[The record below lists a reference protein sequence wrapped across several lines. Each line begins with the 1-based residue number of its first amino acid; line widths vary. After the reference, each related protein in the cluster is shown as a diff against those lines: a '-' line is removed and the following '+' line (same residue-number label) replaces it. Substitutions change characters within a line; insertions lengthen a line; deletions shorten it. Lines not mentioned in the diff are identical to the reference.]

1 MKRSSWITLL
11 ATVVLSSVTF
21 TFTGAAQQ
29 GGKVWWPQFRGPN
42 SSGLGEGKPPVNFG
56 PDQNVLWKTAVGPG
70 LSSPIIWGGR
80 IFLTEFDRENKRLS
94 TLCIDRRTGK
104 TLWRRTVAPEQIEE
118 VHAIS
123 SPAGATP
130 VTDGERVYVYFGS
143 YGLLCYDLNG
153 NLKWERRLPI
163 PENPYG
169 AVASPILAGEFLVL
183 NHQGKD
189 AYLLAVNRRNGQTVW
204 KTDRSK
210 FQYGW
215 STPVHWRHDGIDE
228 IVVLGGD
235 FEPNQRLMAYDL
247 VDGAERWWVAG
258 LPPCGKSTPV
268 IGDGLLFFA
277 APDIIMETAAEK
289 RNPERAAQLYANNAS
304 RVVAVRSGGK
314 GEVNQTN
321 IAWSEHKG
329 VPGVPSPL
337 YYNGRLYT
345 FQNGGIV
352 FSRVAKTGELLYSGR
367 LGAPGYYY
375 SSPVAA
381 DNKVYIAS
389 EEGVVVVLDAGEQ
402 LKILATNKLD
412 GAIMATPA
420 LADGNIYVRTE
431 NQLYAFGK

>member
-1 MKRSSWITLL
+1 MKRVSLITLL
-11 ATVVLSSVTF
+11 ATVVLSSVAV
-21 TFTGAAQQ
+21 GAQQ
-29 GGKVWWPQFRGPN
+29 RGKVWWPQFRGPN

-104 TLWRRTVAPEQIEE
+104 ILWRRTVAPEQIEE

-143 YGLLCYDLNG
+143 YGLLCYDLDG
-153 NLKWERRLPI
+153 NLKWERRLPL

-189 AYLLAVNRRNGQTVW
+189 AYLLAVNRRDGRTVW

-215 STPVHWRHDGIDE
+215 STPVLWRHDGIDE

-235 FEPNQRLMAYDL
+235 FQPDQRLMAYNL
-247 VDGAERWWVAG
+247 ADGAERWWIAG

-277 APDIIMETAAEK
+277 APDIILESAAEQ
-289 RNPERAAQLYANNAS
+289 RNPERAAQFYANNSS
-304 RVVAVRSGGK
+304 RVTAVRPGGK

-329 VPGVPSPL
+329 TPGVPSPL
-337 YYNGRLYT
+337 YYNGHLYT

-381 DNKVYIAS
+381 DNKIYIAS

-402 LKILATNKLD
+402 LKVLATNKLD
-412 GAIMATPA
+412 GAILATPA

-431 NQLYAFGK
+431 NHLYAFGK

>member
-1 MKRSSWITLL
+1 MKRVSLITLL
-11 ATVVLSSVTF
+11 ATVVLSSVAV
-21 TFTGAAQQ
+21 GAQQ
-29 GGKVWWPQFRGPN
+29 RGKVWWPQFRGPN

-80 IFLTEFDRENKRLS
+80 ISLTEFDRENKRLS

-104 TLWRRTVAPEQIEE
+104 ILWRRTVAPEQIEE

-153 NLKWERRLPI
+153 NLKWERRLPL

-189 AYLLAVNRRNGQTVW
+189 AYLLAVNRRDGRTVW

-215 STPVHWRHDGIDE
+215 STPVLWRHDGIDE

-235 FEPNQRLMAYDL
+235 FQPDQRLMAYNL
-247 VDGAERWWVAG
+247 ADGAERWWIAG

-277 APDIIMETAAEK
+277 APDIILESAAEQ
-289 RNPERAAQLYANNAS
+289 RNPERAAQFYANNSS
-304 RVVAVRSGGK
+304 RVTAVRPGGK

-329 VPGVPSPL
+329 TPGVPSPL
-337 YYNGRLYT
+337 YYNGHLYT

-381 DNKVYIAS
+381 DNKIYIAS

-402 LKILATNKLD
+402 LKVLATNKLD
-412 GAIMATPA
+412 GAILATPA

-431 NQLYAFGK
+431 NHLYAFGK